1 MTIMTYIIYALI
13 RKRNDIYNIC
23 SKSLSFSGR
32 ERWEF
37 GPSLEG
43 KSEVRSLEGRG
54 EVGCGVKKEIW
65 VRTSAG
71 DWGGWVNSGNNRTFR
86 CSLVTYLPLK

>member
-54 EVGCGVKKEIW
+54 EVGCGVKKERSFMKDGFKP
-65 VRTSAG
+65 VERQRLQG
-71 DWGGWVNSGNNRTFR
+71 ELEDVTF
-86 CSLVTYLPLK
+86 LLP

>member
-1 MTIMTYIIYALI
+1 MTYAH
-13 RKRNDIYNIC
+13 IC

-65 VRTSAG
+65 VRTEPIMTYAHISHESLSFSHSHL
-71 DWGGWVNSGNNRTFR
+71 SGNMSNDNVGSR
-86 CSLVTYLPLK
+86 LVRARA